1 MIRLII
7 HFKVKLYGT
16 ANKEKWMSGKL
27 VVLATWSN
35 SRRILV
41 KAEGNLALAD
51 KDDSG
56 NEMPRLP
63 ARQK

>member
-1 MIRLII
+1 
-7 HFKVKLYGT
+7 
-16 ANKEKWMSGKL
+16 MSGKL

>member
-1 MIRLII
+1 
-7 HFKVKLYGT
+7 
-16 ANKEKWMSGKL
+16 MSGKL

-51 KDDSG
+51 EGDSG
-56 NEMPRLP
+56 NETPRLL
-63 ARQK
+63 ARWK